1 MFLKLGDVYLIH
13 LLNGWR
19 NIFVLKK
26 HIGLEEVLEDVSCRL
41 VMNVNN
47 NMKAGKMAPSVA
59 FSLLVIIDRYR

>member
-47 NMKAGKMAPSVA
+47 NMKAGKMAP
-59 FSLLVIIDRYR
+59 